1 VSLRV
6 LHVLEAVEGGVARH
20 VTDMVRHVDA
30 EHTVVLPPER
40 VGGFTDTTAADTMQ
54 KCGAGIH
61 FLAMRR
67 SPVDLHN
74 AVAVHHVRRLVR
86 RTRPHIVH
94 GHSSIGGAVGR
105 LAATGTGAAR
115 VYTPNG
121 LLPAQGALTAE
132 RLLGRVTDRFVAVSE
147 TEAELA
153 RRLRLARPD
162 RISVIPNGIDLDAPG
177 PPSLDLRAELGIDG
191 KTPLVG
197 TISRLTPQKAPEVL
211 ISAWARV
218 ATSMPDARFVLVG
231 DGPLAAQ
238 VGSQVTALGL
248 RDQLLHLRGIHGA
261 ATLMPQ
267 LDVFVLAS
275 RYEGAPYTPLEAMRA
290 ETPVVLTDVVGN
302 RDLVVD
308 GESGLLVP
316 PGDPDALAS
325 PILRLLGDADLRRR
339 LARSGRA
346 RVIDHFDVRVMAT
359 RVAALYG
366 SL

>member
-1 VSLRV
+1 VTLRV

-20 VTDMVRHVDA
+20 VTDIVRHVDA

-40 VGGFTDTTAADTMQ
+40 VGGFTDTTAAETME
-54 KCGAGIH
+54 KCGAAIQ

-67 SPVDLHN
+67 APADPRN
-74 AVAVHHVRRLVR
+74 ASALGRVRRLIRV
-86 RTRPHIVH
+86 TRPHIVH
-94 GHSSIGGAVGR
+94 GHSSIGGAVAR
-105 LAATGTGAAR
+105 LAATGTGTAR

-121 LLPAQGALTAE
+121 LLPARGALMAE

-162 RISVIPNGIDLDAPG
+162 HVSVIPNGIDLDDPG
-177 PPSLDLRAELGIDG
+177 PPPLDVRGELGIDG

-197 TISRLTPQKAPEVL
+197 TISRLVPQKAPDVL
-211 ISAWARV
+211 INAWARV
-218 ATSMPDARFVLVG
+218 TTSAPDARFVLVG

-238 VGSQVTALGL
+238 VDSQVTALGL
-248 RDQLLHLRGIHGA
+248 GDRLLHLRGIHGA
-261 ATLMPQ
+261 ASLMPQ
-267 LDVFVLAS
+267 LDAFVLAS
-275 RYEGAPYTPLEAMRA
+275 RYEGAPYAALEAMRA
-290 ETPVVLTDVVGN
+290 ETAVVLTDVVGN

-308 GESGLLVP
+308 GESGLLVS
-316 PGDPDALAS
+316 PGDPGALAAA
-325 PILRLLGDADLRRR
+325 IVRVLGDAELRRR

-346 RVIDHFDVRVMAT
+346 RLIDQFDVRVMAT

>member
-1 VSLRV
+1 MSLRV

-74 AVAVHHVRRLVR
+74 A
-86 RTRPHIVH
+86 
-94 GHSSIGGAVGR
+94 AVGR

-275 RYEGAPYTPLEAMRA
+275 RYEGAPYAALEAMRA